1 MRLIDDRLVLTP
13 TDLADSLACRHKTTL
28 ELEAVYGQ
36 RERPNYEDPLAKVL
50 RERGMEHEARYVESL
65 RARGLTITNLK
76 GERDVQRTVEAM
88 RSGVDIIIQAPLG
101 DEGWFGFADVLVKVP
116 GASTLGDWHYEAH
129 DTKLARET
137 RAGAILQLCVYTELL
152 GKLQG
157 RTPEHFHIVTPAASH
172 TYRFT
177 DVAAYYRLVQARL
190 LARSEWSADRS
201 PRALALGTTQGL
213 KPLRSKDTYPDPTDH
228 CDVCRWWQV
237 CDKQRRADDHIQF
250 VANLARS
257 HKRELETHNIT
268 TLEKLAEWDVPKE
281 FRPKHGSRETF
292 EKLQDQAALQKK
304 QRDTKQPQH
313 RLLPIEPMRGLSRLP
328 APSPGDL
335 YLDLEG
341 DPFARNALG
350 GEAGEGSRE
359 YLFGLGWV
367 DATGTFVY
375 RSWWA
380 FNDADER
387 AAFEAVMDHV
397 AEVLERNPGA
407 HLYHY
412 APYEPSAFKRLAGR
426 YVTRAETL
434 DTMLRAGTFVDL
446 YAVVRES
453 IRAGVESYSIKQM
466 EQYYSFT
473 REIDLRQ
480 AGRER
485 QAIEVALE
493 SGDTGA
499 ITDDVRAAVEGY
511 NRDDVRSTWQLQV
524 WLEARRKEALAG
536 GEDVPRPVVVDGQPA
551 EKVGVRDQRVL
562 DLRQRLMAGV
572 PDEKAERSGEQQ
584 VRYLMSYLLDW
595 HRREGKSEWW
605 NFFMLA
611 DMERDDL
618 LDERKA
624 LADLTFVECL
634 GPVVSEKTGKPGKS
648 VIDRYRFRQ
657 QECDVRAKE
666 DLYLP
671 DKKKWATVVAIDRE
685 NLTIDVQPLQ
695 NRADLRP
702 DSCFAY
708 KYIPPTKIEDALYG
722 IGTAMAEGTPG
733 ALAMALLRADAPS
746 TRDVLRL
753 SESVLAIQGPPGTG
767 KTYRGGVMICDLV
780 AAGKS
785 VGVTAHSH
793 AAITNLLRAVRKEAA
808 RPERRGLVVPIEHVN
823 RDGDAEFCDP
833 EPKVVGGTVWHWTSN
848 DTDRVDVL
856 FVDEAGQ
863 MSLANTLACTV
874 SAGALVL
881 LGDPQ
886 QLNQPTKGVHP
897 DGVGESALQHV
908 LGAHKTMPED
918 RGEFLGV
925 TRRLAPS
932 ICDFTSECFYEDRL
946 GWLPGLEQQVLRGG
960 SRFTGAGLRIVPVEH
975 DGNRNASD
983 EEVAEVVRIV
993 ESLLA
998 PGSEWVDEHGKA
1010 SQLEAKD
1017 ILIVAPYNAQVSRI
1031 SEALHSGAPGFQNG
1045 AQGLQPLGI
1054 PVGTVDKFQGQEA
1067 PVVIYSMATSR
1078 PEDAPRGLGFLY
1090 SLNRFNVA
1098 TSRARCLCI
1107 LVANPRLF
1115 EPDCQTPAQMQL
1127 ANALCRYREL
1137 SGTLDRVVSQD

>member
-1 MRLIDDRLVLTP
+1 MRIVDSRVTFSP
-13 TDLADSLACRHKTTL
+13 TDLANFLACRHTTTL
-28 ELEAVYGQ
+28 ELDAARGL
-36 RERPNYEDPLAKVL
+36 RTRPTYSDPLADQLRKRGEEHEQRYVNSL
-50 RERGMEHEARYVESL
+50 REKGLGVEDLTPFKDPKVPVADRVAR
-65 RARGLTITNLK
+65 TM
-76 GERDVQRTVEAM
+76 DAM
-88 RSGVDIIIQAPLG
+88 RRGVDVIVQASLG
-101 DEGWFGFADVLVKVP
+101 NDTWSGYADVLVKVDGP
-116 GASTLGDWHYEAH
+116 SALGGWHYEAH

-137 RAGAILQLCVYTELL
+137 RAGAILQLCVYSELL
-152 GKLQG
+152 GGMQG
-157 RTPEHFHIVTPAASH
+157 RTPEHFLVVTPAATH
-172 TYRFT
+172 TYRF
-177 DVAAYYRLVQARL
+177 DEVAAYYRLVKAKL
-190 LARSEWSADRS
+190 TSATS
-201 PRALALGTTQGL
+201 GT
-213 KPLRSKDTYPDPTDH
+213 SDTYPDPVEH
-228 CDVCRWWQV
+228 CGVCRWWQV
-237 CDKQRRADDHIQF
+237 CDTQRRQDDHIQF
-250 VANLARS
+250 VANLGRG
-257 HKRELETHNIT
+257 HKRELETQVVT
-268 TLEKLAEWDVPKE
+268 TLTALAEWTVPVDLK
-281 FRPKHGSRETF
+281 PKHGSRETLV
-292 EKLQDQAALQKK
+292 KLQDQASLQQK
-304 QRDTKQPQH
+304 QRVTKEPQFKV
-313 RLLPIEPMRGLSRLP
+313 LPIEPHVAPDGTPLPLRGLKRLP
-328 APSPGDL
+328 EPSPSDL

-341 DPFARNALG
+341 DAFARNALG

-380 FNDADER
+380 FSDADER

-397 AEVLERNPGA
+397 AEVVERNPGA

-426 YVTRAETL
+426 YATRAEAL
-434 DTMLRAGTFVDL
+434 DTMLRAGTFIDL

-499 ITDDVRAAVEGY
+499 ITDEVREAVEGY

-524 WLEARRKEALAG
+524 WLEARREEALAR
-536 GEDVPRPVVVDGQPA
+536 GEEVPRPVVADGQPA
-551 EKVGVRDQRVL
+551 EKVKDRDQRVL

-572 PDEKAERSGEQQ
+572 PEERAERSSEEQ
-584 VRYLMSYLLDW
+584 VRYLMAYLLDW

-611 DMERDDL
+611 DLERDDL

-624 LADLTFVECL
+624 LADLSFVECL
-634 GPVVSEKTGKPGKS
+634 GPVISEKTGKPGKC

-657 QECDVRAKE
+657 QECDVRAKD

-671 DKKKWATVVAIDRE
+671 DKKKWATVVAVDRE
-685 NLTIDVQPLQ
+685 GLTMDVQPLQ
-695 NRADLRP
+695 SRAEIHP

-708 KYIPPTKIEDALYG
+708 KYIAPTKIEDALYD
-722 IGTAMAEGTPG
+722 IGTAMADGTPDP
-733 ALAMALLRADAPS
+733 LAMALLRADAPS

-808 RPERRGLVVPIEHVN
+808 RPERRGLAVPIEHVN
-823 RDGDAEFCDP
+823 REGDAEFCDP

-848 DTDRVDVL
+848 DTGRVDVL

-897 DGVGESALQHV
+897 DGVGGSALQHI
-908 LGAHKTMPED
+908 LGDHKTMPAE

-932 ICDFTSECFYEDRL
+932 ICDFTSECFYEHRL
-946 GWLPGLEQQVLRGG
+946 GWLPGLERQVLRGG
-960 SRFTGAGLRIVPVEH
+960 SRFTGAGLRIVPVAH
-975 DGNRNASD
+975 DGNHNASD

-993 ESLLA
+993 EELLA
-998 PGSEWVDEHGKA
+998 PGSEWVDEEGKA
-1010 SQLEAKD
+1010 GQLEAKD
-1017 ILIVAPYNAQVSRI
+1017 ILIVSPYNAQVGRLQDGLASRVR
-1031 SEALHSGAPGFQNG
+1031 
-1045 AQGLQPLGI
+1045 
-1054 PVGTVDKFQGQEA
+1054 VGTVDKFQGQEA

-1098 TSRARCLCI
+1098 TSRARCMCI

-1115 EPDCQTPAQMQL
+1115 EPDCQTPAQMHL
-1127 ANALCRYREL
+1127 ANALCRYREMA
-1137 SGTLDRVVSQD
+1137 R